1 MFWQIFGATLLA
13 LALFSIA
20 VAFLMPTLEKALFN
34 YLSDQALQK
43 VMKSRYM
50 TSLTSA
56 WSLLRRANPQI
67 FLENSLR
74 ATQDQAIGRPMGTPL
89 VFSHWENLV
98 FNPAQLAHI
107 PTRRREEVELK
118 TVIGPKTARP
128 LVTDIPILIAAMSYG
143 GALSMKAKIAL
154 ALGANMAGTATNT
167 GESYL
172 PEERDAAKRLIVQ
185 YHRGTWPLSA
195 QNHPEYLESA
205 DAIEIQIGQGA
216 QAASAMIT
224 KHVDPEMQK
233 YFGLKD
239 GDKAVIAARLQ
250 GVETPQDFVRLV
262 HQLKGRYSVPVG
274 VKIAPSGWLEDDLAV
289 ILDAHVD
296 FIVLDGGEGGTHS
309 GPPIL
314 QDDFGIPT
322 MAAISWADQFLR
334 EKNCRQRI
342 TLIAAGGLRSP
353 GDYLKAMAL
362 GADAVYIGYAALMAL
377 SAYQAQKVLP
387 YAPPE
392 DLLYHKGKHHHEL
405 DVDQAARHL
414 AHFLRSSCD
423 ELRYGV
429 QAVGKTN
436 IHDVNRDDL
445 VALDPWTAQIAGVK
459 SLVQPWISQGGP
471 GVFPEAP
478 HFQFRSPNEGG
489 NHPVH

>member
-1 MFWQIFGATLLA
+1 MFWQIFGATILA
-13 LALFSIA
+13 LAIFS
-20 VAFLMPTLEKALFN
+20 VMMALFLPSLQKSLLN
-34 YLSDQALQK
+34 MLTDRALQK
-43 VMKSRYM
+43 AMNHRYM
-50 TSLTSA
+50 TSLTSTL
-56 WSLLRRANPQI
+56 SLFRRANPQV
-67 FLENSLR
+67 FFENSLR

-89 VFSHWENLV
+89 VFSHWEKLV
-98 FNPAQLAHI
+98 FNPVQLTGV
-107 PTRRREEVELK
+107 PTRRREEIELN
-118 TVIGPKTARP
+118 TVIGPQAGHP
-128 LVTDIPILIAAMSYG
+128 LTTDIPILIAGMSYG

-154 ALGANMAGTATNT
+154 ALGANMAKTATNT

-185 YHRGTWPLSA
+185 YHRGTWPLST

-216 QAASAMIT
+216 QGASAMVT
-224 KHVDPEMQK
+224 SRVDPEMRK

-250 GVETPQDFVRLV
+250 GVDSPQDFIRLV
-262 HQLKGRYSVPVG
+262 HQLKGRYNVPVG
-274 VKIAPSGWLEDDLAV
+274 VKIASSGWIEQDLEV

-334 EKNCRQRI
+334 DRSDRNRI
-342 TLIAAGGLRSP
+342 SLIATGGLRGP

-387 YAPPE
+387 FSPPE
-392 DLLYHKGKHHHEL
+392 DLLYHKGRHHHEL

-414 AHFLRSSCD
+414 AHFLRSSSD

-429 QAVGKTN
+429 QALGKTN

-445 VALDPWTAQIAGVK
+445 IALDNDTAQLAHVR
-459 SLVQPWISQGGP
+459 SLIRPWSSQEEP
-471 GVFPEAP
+471 GAFPKAP
-478 HFQFRSPNEGG
+478 AFHFRPSPAHKK
-489 NHPVH
+489 HPVH